1 MLSVGGKFIWI
12 HSIPRG
18 RSGGLLVGFNSE
30 CFDVREQEVGDFM
43 IRCLVLHKE
52 KKFIWNFI
60 NVYGAAQE
68 HEKTNFCANY
78 PLFATEANTLCFW
91 VETLI

>member
-1 MLSVGGKFIWI
+1 MF
-12 HSIPRG
+12 
-18 RSGGLLVGFNSE
+18 GFTQ
-30 CFDVREQEVGDFM
+30 R
-43 IRCLVLHKE
+43 
-52 KKFIWNFI
+52 KKIIWNFI

-68 HEKTNFCANY
+68 HKKIIFYANY